1 MHKGRIIEQGTH
13 NELMQLNKEYAT
25 MVNSAL
31 LKTKNDTKEYVFYKL
46 FLKIMIFTVSIIIS
60 NLTSRISVPTE
71 INNRDSSTDSK
82 RQVAPNSHCSGDN
95 DENIAV
101 SKEIH
106 GGGVYQDLFISLI

>member
-1 MHKGRIIEQGTH
+1 MHKGRIVEQGTH
-13 NELMQLNKEYAT
+13 NELMQLNREYAT

-31 LKTKNDTKEYVFYKL
+31 LKTRNDTEEYVFYKL
-46 FLKIMIFTVSIIIS
+46 FLKVMIFAILMIIS
-60 NLTSRISVPTE
+60 NLTSRISAPTE
-71 INNRDSSTDSK
+71 IDSRDSTSDLK
-82 RQVAPNSHCSGDN
+82 RQIASNSHCSGDN